1 MVSWGDSTQGAMER
15 HRVREQRNA
24 RMNVV
29 RPGHH
34 GYRDSK
40 LPQFPR
46 CSLSVSVIFSWYPE
60 AKRYT

>member
-24 RMNVV
+24 RRNVV

-34 GYRDSK
+34 GLQRFQAS
-40 LPQFPR
+40 
-46 CSLSVSVIFSWYPE
+46 SVSQVLS
-60 AKRYT
+60 